1 MGHESIATTNQYL
14 HFLGSSADRA
24 GLERLNQPARAMS
37 TGNAA
42 QEIERVAGHAVARWH
57 LVTSLRFDTG
67 NAKGP
72 GQRPGPCGGAEGIRT
87 PDLLIANETRY
98 QLRHSPIASTY

>member
-42 QEIERVAGHAVARWH
+42 QEIEGREYAVARWH
-57 LVTSLRFDTG
+57 LVTSLRFD
-67 NAKGP
+67 P
-72 GQRPGPCGGAEGIRT
+72 GMQRPRSAT
-87 PDLLIANETRY
+87 W
-98 QLRHSPIASTY
+98 ASWWS

>member
-24 GLERLNQPARAMS
+24 GLDRLNQPARATP

-42 QEIERVAGHAVARWH
+42 QEIEGRGYAGGTPSPDG
-57 LVTSLRFDTG
+57 TSPHR
-67 NAKGP
+67 
-72 GQRPGPCGGAEGIRT
+72 
-87 PDLLIANETRY
+87 
-98 QLRHSPIASTY
+98 